1 MRTPGFD
8 AEIRASERPQTIAL
22 DRSATGMD
30 KHSFYLCKFIIMS
43 HNDIW
48 HSFQFLCNFCIKFKI
63 FCEVLTFCKAVQYN
77 DFAVNFGY
85 DLSFYSS
92 DSEITCITLQA
103 GVLSAWDPLKFCTYY
118 VSRNAY
124 FLVRHRTSP
133 LNIRLCPPFRPPQ
146 IKKSLFRKPAAFV
159 ALNIGAPGVMV
170 VRTWYSCIR
179 LKMLCKSSIRNSVP

>member
-1 MRTPGFD
+1 MPTPGFEP
-8 AEIRASERPQTIAL
+8 AIPASERPQTIAL

-63 FCEVLTFCKAVQYN
+63 FCEVLTFCKAVQYK
-77 DFAVNFGY
+77 DFAVN
-85 DLSFYSS
+85 SFYSS
-92 DSEITCITLQA
+92 DSEITYITLQA
-103 GVLSAWDPLKFCTYY
+103 GVLSAWDPLNFRTYY

-124 FLVRHRTSP
+124 FHVRHRTSP
-133 LNIRLCPPFRPPQ
+133 LNIRLCPPQ
-146 IKKSLFRKPAAFV
+146 IKKNLFRKPAAFV
-159 ALNIGAPGVMV
+159 ALNTGAPGVMV